1 MNAVPSLSTR
11 VLRAV
16 SPLAA
21 ILAVTALL
29 VSPGEA
35 RATDGDR
42 QIIKLRIEIATGGDD
57 LRTASN
63 AIATLKYTSVSGN
76 QLTAS
81 INLNNGA
88 QWPGW
93 SLRTVNF
100 TLPAGVL
107 LSRAHAFRIQFYSGQ
122 PDIFS
127 TGDNWNMNGITVTGI
142 LDDESE
148 VVLVQQ
154 AGSPLHRFQS
164 DNWTLWE
171 TAI

>member
-1 MNAVPSLSTR
+1 MNALPSLSTR
-11 VLRAV
+11 ARRAV
-16 SPLAA
+16 TPLTAT
-21 ILAVTALL
+21 LAMAALL
-29 VSPGEA
+29 SLPGEA
-35 RATDGDR
+35 RAEDGDR
-42 QIIKLRIEIATGGDD
+42 QIVKLRIEIYTGGDD

-76 QLTAS
+76 QMTAS
-81 INLNNGA
+81 INMNNGVA
-88 QWPGW
+88 WPGW

-100 TLPAGVL
+100 TLPTGVL
-107 LSRAHAFRIQFYSGQ
+107 LSRAYAFRIQFYSGQ

-142 LDDESE
+142 LGDESE

-154 AGSPLHRFQS
+154 RGSPLHRLQS